1 MKNSTMKMMIAA
13 AAFVAVAG
21 VASAQTMEAKIPF
34 AFRAG
39 GKVFEPGTYRVRV
52 ASASSGVP
60 LIAIGSLKPTQQV
73 LTTGFNN
80 GDAKKAWRDSG
91 KAILS
96 FQCGVGRCALTQIW
110 MGDYSAP
117 VYRLNVPNLGKDEH
131 RTTAEIVMRPIKG
144 D

>member
-13 AAFVAVAG
+13 AAILAVAG

-52 ASASSGVP
+52 ASGNTGVP
-60 LIAIGSLKPTQQV
+60 LISIGSLKPTQQV
-73 LTTGFNN
+73 LTMGSYN

-96 FQCGVGRCALTQIW
+96 FQCGVGRCALSQIW
-110 MGDYSAP
+110 MGNDGSP
-117 VYRLNVPNLGKDEH
+117 VYRLSVPNLGKDEH
-131 RTTAEIVMRPIKG
+131 RTTAEIVMRQVKG

>member
-1 MKNSTMKMMIAA
+1 MKNSMKNMMIAT

-52 ASASSGVP
+52 ASRNTGVP
-60 LIAIGSLKPTQQV
+60 IIAIGSLDPAQQV
-73 LTTGFNN
+73 LAMGFNN
-80 GDAKKAWRDSG
+80 GDAKNAWRDSG

-96 FQCGVGRCALTQIW
+96 FQCGVGRCALSQIW
-110 MGDYSAP
+110 MGDYNAP

-131 RTTAEIVMRPIKG
+131 RTTAEIVMRQVKG

>member
-1 MKNSTMKMMIAA
+1 MKNSTMNMMIAA

-21 VASAQTMEAKIPF
+21 AASAQSMEAKIPF

-52 ASASSGVP
+52 ASGNTGVP
-60 LIAIGSLKPTQQV
+60 LIAIGGLKPTQQV
-73 LTTGFNN
+73 LTMGSYN
-80 GDAKKAWRDSG
+80 GDAKKAWRESG

-96 FQCGVGRCALTQIW
+96 FQCGVGRCALSQVW
-110 MGDYSAP
+110 MGDYGAP

-131 RTTAEIVMRPIKG
+131 RTTAEIVMRHVKG

>member
-1 MKNSTMKMMIAA
+1 MKNSTMKMMMAT
-13 AAFVAVAG
+13 AAFMAVAG
-21 VASAQTMEAKIPF
+21 AASAQTMEAKIPF

-52 ASASSGVP
+52 ASGNTGVP
-60 LIAIGSLKPTQQV
+60 IVAIGSLEPTQQALV
-73 LTTGFNN
+73 LGSYN

-96 FQCGVGRCALTQIW
+96 FQCGVGRCALSQVW
-110 MGDYSAP
+110 MGDYNAP
-117 VYRLNVPNLGKDEH
+117 VYRLKIPNLGKDEH
-131 RTTAEIVMRPIKG
+131 RTTAEIVMRQVKG